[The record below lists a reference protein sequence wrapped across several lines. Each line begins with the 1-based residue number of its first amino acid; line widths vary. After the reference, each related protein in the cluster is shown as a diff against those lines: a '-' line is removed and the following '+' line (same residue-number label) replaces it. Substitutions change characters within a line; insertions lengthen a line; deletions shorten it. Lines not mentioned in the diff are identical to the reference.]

1 MSWLQVV
8 MVLLIPLV
16 ISFAATPLVRKL
28 AFIIGA
34 VDKPDA
40 RKVHT
45 RIMPRLG
52 GLAIFVATTIGLL
65 VFTNT
70 GFFPMYWM
78 LLGSIV
84 IVIIGILDDMNPMS
98 AKTKLL
104 GQILA
109 AMIVVYGGIRI
120 DFINVPF
127 MDEPI
132 YFGQWSWVISILWIV
147 GITNALNLID
157 GLDGLASGVSS
168 IALSS
173 IAIMSLMM
181 GNITVATISL
191 ILLGATLG
199 FLYYNFYPA
208 KIFMGD
214 SGSLYLGFF
223 LASLSILGFKNIT
236 MISYVIPILI
246 LGVPIFDTL
255 FAIVRRYRSGLS
267 ITAPDKKHLHHCIIS
282 LGFSHRATVLIIY
295 GITMM
300 FSLAA
305 IFLSQATIWIA
316 GIVLILVLLFVTVG
330 VEWTGIV
337 GETKKPVTKLLMSF
351 THWITEIGNNKPHIK
366 G

>member
-1 MSWLQVV
+1 MSWLYIFIVP
-8 MVLLIPLV
+8 LI
-16 ISFAATPLVRKL
+16 ISLCATPLVKKL
-28 AFIIGA
+28 AFMIGA
-34 VDKPDA
+34 VDTPDA
-40 RKVHT
+40 RKVHS

-52 GLAIFVATTIGLL
+52 GVAIFLATTIGLFI
-65 VFTNT
+65 FTNT
-70 GFFPMYWM
+70 GFYPMYWM
-78 LLGSIV
+78 LLGSFV
-84 IVIIGILDDMNPMS
+84 IVIIGILDDMKPMS
-98 AKTKLL
+98 AKAKLL

-120 DFINVPF
+120 DFINIPM

-132 YFGQWSWVISILWIV
+132 YFGQWSWLISIFWIV

-173 IAIMSLMM
+173 IFVMSLMM

-191 ILLGATLG
+191 LLLGATVG
-199 FLYYNFYPA
+199 FLFYNFHPA

-236 MISYVIPILI
+236 MFSFVIPVLI

-255 FAIVRRYRSGLS
+255 FAIVRRYRTGMS
-267 ITAPDKKHLHHCIIS
+267 ITAPDKKHLHHCLIS
-282 LGFSHRATVLIIY
+282 MGFSHRTTVLIIY
-295 GITMM
+295 GITAI

-305 IFLSQATIWIA
+305 IFLSQSTIWISGLILLA
-316 GIVLILVLLFVTVG
+316 VIFIVLLG
-330 VEWTGIV
+330 VEWTGIT
-337 GETKKPVTKLLMSF
+337 GDTKKPLTKWLLGV
-351 THWITEIGNNKPHIK
+351 THWVVHVNSNNKPHIK

>member
-1 MSWLQVV
+1 M
-8 MVLLIPLV
+8 
-16 ISFAATPLVRKL
+16 
-28 AFIIGA
+28 GA
-34 VDKPDA
+34 VDHPNE

-45 RIMPRLG
+45 KIMPRLG
-52 GLAIFVATTIGLL
+52 GLSIFVATTLGI
-65 VFTNT
+65 FIFMKP
-70 GFFPMYWM
+70 GFDPVYWM

-84 IVIIGILDDMNPMS
+84 IVATGIIDDMRPLS

-104 GQILA
+104 AQIFA

-127 MDEPI
+127 MEEPL
-132 YFGQWSWVISILWIV
+132 YFGSWSWLISIIWIV

-173 IAIMSLMM
+173 IFVMALMM
-181 GNITVATISL
+181 GNMTVATIAL
-191 ILLGATLG
+191 LLLGATLG
-199 FLYYNFYPA
+199 FLVFNFYPA

-236 MISYVIPILI
+236 LTSYVIPILI
-246 LGVPIFDTL
+246 LAVPIFDTL
-255 FAIVRRYRSGLS
+255 FAIIRRYRSGHP
-267 ITAPDKKHLHHCIIS
+267 ITLADKRHLHHC
-282 LGFSHRATVLIIY
+282 LTEMGFSHRTTVLIIY
-295 GITMM
+295 SITML

-305 IFLSQATIWIA
+305 IFLSQNTLWIGNIVFVFLIA
-316 GIVLILVLLFVTVG
+316 LIVLG
-330 VEWTGIV
+330 AEWTGIV
-337 GETKKPVTKLLMSF
+337 GETKKPFTRAIMGLMQLESS
-351 THWITEIGNNKPHIK
+351 NKSQLK